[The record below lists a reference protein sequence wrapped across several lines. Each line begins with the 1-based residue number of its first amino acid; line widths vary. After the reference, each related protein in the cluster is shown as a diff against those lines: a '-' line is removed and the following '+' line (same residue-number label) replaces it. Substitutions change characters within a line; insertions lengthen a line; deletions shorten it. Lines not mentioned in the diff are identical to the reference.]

1 MVTPAKSPPSIS
13 APPIPNHFPPKP
25 TITGTAIANNPGRT
39 ISLIDAFVEI
49 STHLSYSA
57 TPFAASNIFLSAAE
71 AFDISESYFF
81 ITSNAALSAG
91 ISLNCLLTSSII
103 AIAALPTAFIESAEN
118 TKGNIPP
125 ISKPAI
131 ISG

>member
-1 MVTPAKSPPSIS
+1 M
-13 APPIPNHFPPKP
+13 
-25 TITGTAIANNPGRT
+25 
-39 ISLIDAFVEI
+39 

-57 TPFAASNIFLSAAE
+57 TPLAASNIFLSAAL
-71 AFDISESYFF
+71 ALDISESYFF

-103 AIAALPTAFIESAEN
+103 AIAALPTAFIDNAEN

-125 ISKPAI
+125 INRPAI

>member
-1 MVTPAKSPPSIS
+1 M
-13 APPIPNHFPPKP
+13 
-25 TITGTAIANNPGRT
+25 
-39 ISLIDAFVEI
+39 EI

-57 TPFAASNIFLSAAE
+57 TPFAASKIFLSAAV

-81 ITSNAALSAG
+81 ITSKAALSAG

-103 AIAALPTAFIESAEN
+103 AIAALPTAFIESAEK